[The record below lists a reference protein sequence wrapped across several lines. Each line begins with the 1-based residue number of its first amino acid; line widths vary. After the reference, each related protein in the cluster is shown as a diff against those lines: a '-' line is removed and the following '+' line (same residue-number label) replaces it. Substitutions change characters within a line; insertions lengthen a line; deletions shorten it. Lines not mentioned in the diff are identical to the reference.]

1 MKDYENHM
9 VTGINRVP
17 ARACLLSF
25 SGIGAAVK
33 GERELSPYFSLL
45 NGVWKFGY
53 FPAPELVPPD
63 FFEESFDPSSWND
76 LEVPSNW
83 QMKGFGRPHYT
94 NVAYPFP
101 IDPPRVPTENP
112 TGCYI
117 RQFLVPETWRGMEIF
132 LRFEGVDSAFYVWIN
147 GKKAGFS
154 KGSRIPAE
162 FCITPFIRTGRNVIA
177 VEVFQWSDGSYME
190 DQDMW
195 WLSGI
200 FRDAYIIASP
210 GVEVF
215 DIFTRTAFDA
225 EYKNAKL
232 EVELALKNYGKK
244 DVKDYRIEFS
254 LLDRNMKDA
263 LRGKMDCV
271 FSVQAGKDIKLDL
284 ASDIG
289 LPHKWTAETP
299 YLYTLIA
306 SVKDSKS
313 GIVAIKRLN
322 IGFRSVEIKGGC
334 LLVNGTA
341 IKFKGVNRHEFHP
354 DTGRAIPYD
363 AMREDILIMKRHN
376 INAIR
381 TSHYTN
387 DPRFYDLC
395 DYYGIY
401 LIAEADVETHGFEYK
416 DNISMYPEWK
426 DAFVDRMKRMV
437 EAHKNHPSIIMW
449 SLGNESGFGCNH
461 KSMAEWARSRD
472 KTRPIHYEGDY
483 KFELA
488 DVMSKMYAT
497 PEDCVNTVKESK
509 GTKPFILCEFAHAM
523 GNGPGVFK
531 EYIDVFYSSKRI
543 QGGFVWEWCDHGIRV
558 REKEGGTWF
567 AYGGDFGDIPNDGN
581 FVCDGLVFP
590 DRVPSPGLVEYKKAI
605 EPVKAELSDISTGE
619 VAITSRYD
627 FISLDHL
634 NISWKLLENG
644 VTIETG
650 SVQPLDIKAGETRK
664 ARIPYGIPSAGLV
677 PGAEYFLHL
686 SFTLKE
692 EAVWAEAGH
701 EVAWADIPLP
711 LDVPGI
717 EPVKQEYPTPVF
729 LKETEREII
738 ITAGKSSFVFDRT
751 CGRLSVWEYEGM
763 QLIKEGPRLNFWR
776 APTDNDRPR
785 FAQEWRRAGLDMLQ
799 HRTDDVSVVQKES
812 FAKVRIKSRI
822 APPVL
827 RLGFYCEYFYTIS
840 AEGGMLL
847 EVRGA
852 PQGDLPGLPRIGLKM
867 TIPGMLEN
875 VCWFGRGP
883 GETYADS
890 KQAGKI
896 GIYRKKVTEL
906 YTPYIRPQEN
916 GNREDTRSAFFTNL
930 PGTGFAVLG
939 MPLFSFSAHYYT
951 TEDLEKATHRHL
963 LVPREDITLNLD
975 HRQCGLGSGSC
986 GPDTFEQYR
995 IKPGPFEFKL
1005 KFSPL

>member
-1 MKDYENHM
+1 MNDYENHM
-9 VTGINRVP
+9 ITGINRVP

-25 SGIGAAVK
+25 NGIEAAVK

-53 FPAPELVPPD
+53 FQAPEFVPPD
-63 FFEESFDPSSWND
+63 FFEESFDPSGWND
-76 LEVPSNW
+76 LEVPSSW

-117 RQFLVPETWRGMEIF
+117 RQFAVPETWRGMEIF

-162 FCITPFIRTGRNVIA
+162 FCITPFVRTGRNVIA

-215 DIFTRTAFDA
+215 DIFTRTAFDS

-232 EVELALKNYGKK
+232 ESELTLKNYGKK
-244 DVKDYRIEFS
+244 DVKDYRIEFL

-263 LRGKMDCV
+263 LRGKMDCD
-271 FSVQAGKDIKLDL
+271 FSVQAGKDTRLEL
-284 ASDIG
+284 AADVG

-306 SVKDSKS
+306 SVKDGKNSV
-313 GIVAIKRLN
+313 VAVKRLN
-322 IGFRSVEIKGGC
+322 IGFRSVEIKEGC

-376 INAIR
+376 INAVR

-395 DYYGIY
+395 DHYGIY

-449 SLGNESGFGCNH
+449 SLGNESGFGVNH
-461 KSMAEWARSRD
+461 RSMAEWARSRD

-497 PEDCVNTVKESK
+497 PEDCVNTVKKSD

-531 EYIDVFYSSKRI
+531 EYIDVFYSSRRI

-558 REKEGGTWF
+558 REKDGRTWF

-605 EPVKAELSDISTGE
+605 EPVKVELSDISTGE
-619 VAITSRYD
+619 VGITNRHD

-634 NISWKLLENG
+634 NVSWKLLENG
-644 VTIETG
+644 VAIETG

-664 ARIPYGIPSAGLV
+664 ARIPYGIPSALV

-692 EAVWAEAGH
+692 GAAWADAGH
-701 EVAWADIPLP
+701 EVAWSDIPLP
-711 LDVPGI
+711 LDVPAVEI
-717 EPVKQEYPTPVF
+717 IKQEYPAPVQ
-729 LKETEREII
+729 LIEAEKEVKIYT
-738 ITAGKSSFVFDRT
+738 GKSTFTFDRIY
-751 CGRLSVWEYEGM
+751 GRLSCWEYEGM
-763 QLIKEGPRLNFWR
+763 QLIKDGPRLNFWR

-785 FAQEWRRAGLDMLQ
+785 FANEWRNAGLDMLQ
-799 HRTDDVSVVQKES
+799 HRTDDISVVQKES

-822 APPVL
+822 APPVH
-827 RLGFYCEYFYTIS
+827 RHGFYCEYIYTITGDG
-840 AEGGMLL
+840 AMVV

-852 PQGDLPGLPRIGLKM
+852 PHGDLPSLPRIGLAM
-867 TIPGMLEN
+867 TIPGNLEN
-875 VCWFGRGP
+875 ACWFGRGP

-896 GIYRKKVTEL
+896 GIYRKKVSEL

-930 PGTGFAVLG
+930 LGKGFAVYG
-939 MPLFSFSAHYYT
+939 MPLFSFSAHYFT
-951 TEDLEKATHRHL
+951 AADLGKATHRHL

-1005 KFSPL
+1005 KFAPL